1 MLSGGGQITSTQ
13 GVTSNGD
20 DNIIETVLSRSVE
33 MWDPL
38 TDRWTER
45 ASLQERRGKLGL
57 VSLGGDEI
65 LAVAGVSGFR
75 KTDMLGAVKYFEER
89 CYVNF
94 CKETALNF
102 YKETWQYLTAP
113 QTRWRGTQ

>member
-1 MLSGGGQITSTQ
+1 MLSGAGQITNTP
-13 GVTSNGD
+13 GVISNSD
-20 DNIIETVLSRSVE
+20 DNIYIDCPRSVE

-57 VSLGGDEI
+57 VSLDGDQI

-75 KTDMLGAVKYFEER
+75 KTDMLGAVKNCEE
-89 CYVNF
+89 
-94 CKETALNF
+94 
-102 YKETWQYLTAP
+102 Q
-113 QTRWRGTQ
+113 

>member
-1 MLSGGGQITSTQ
+1 M
-13 GVTSNGD
+13 
-20 DNIIETVLSRSVE
+20 LSRSVE

-75 KTDMLGAVKYFEER
+75 QTDMLGAVKYFEER
-89 CYVNF
+89 FYVF
-94 CKETALNF
+94 CNETALNMF
-102 YKETWQYLTAP
+102 REESLIHTIP
-113 QTRWRGTQ
+113 

>member
-1 MLSGGGQITSTQ
+1 M
-13 GVTSNGD
+13 
-20 DNIIETVLSRSVE
+20 LSRSVE

-75 KTDMLGAVKYFEER
+75 QTDMLGAVKDFEER
-89 CYVNF
+89 FYVF
-94 CKETALNF
+94 CNETALNMF
-102 YKETWQYLTAP
+102 TKRP
-113 QTRWRGTQ
+113 VSI

>member
-1 MLSGGGQITSTQ
+1 
-13 GVTSNGD
+13 
-20 DNIIETVLSRSVE
+20 

-57 VSLGGDEI
+57 VSLDGDQI

-75 KTDMLGAVKYFEER
+75 KTDMLGAVKNCEE
-89 CYVNF
+89 
-94 CKETALNF
+94 
-102 YKETWQYLTAP
+102 Q
-113 QTRWRGTQ
+113 